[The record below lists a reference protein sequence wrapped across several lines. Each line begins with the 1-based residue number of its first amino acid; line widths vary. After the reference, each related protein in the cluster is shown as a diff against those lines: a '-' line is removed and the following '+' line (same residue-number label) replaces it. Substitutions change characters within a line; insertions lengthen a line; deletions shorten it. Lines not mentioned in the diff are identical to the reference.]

1 MREGHLVLV
10 ARALASQGLCS
21 SVSPPVAAARA
32 VALAASADAHGGHA
46 GDHADA
52 EDAASEPPTSEPG
65 EAANDREVPNGP
77 SNGPA
82 GSTADATAADAAA
95 AAAAAQSPPLPP
107 PLPPLLRGP
116 STRSLMRVPTD
127 AAWRGELII
136 DGFDD
141 LWQRCVPLLRSE
153 WHEAV
158 RRAAFLVAVIVLVG
172 TCCPSALETIT
183 LCPAMQSFLPFLAA
197 RQAAFR
203 GLHRADRAAA
213 LRKGPLSAFAHAA
226 KPAGAAAFVATTAF
240 ELWGKLDAVLAR
252 G

>member
-1 MREGHLVLV
+1 
-10 ARALASQGLCS
+10 
-21 SVSPPVAAARA
+21 VSPPVAAARA

-82 GSTADATAADAAA
+82 GSTADATAAAA
-95 AAAAAQSPPLPP
+95 AAAAAQSPPP

-172 TCCPSALETIT
+172 TCCPSALETMT